1 MDIKLG
7 FGSIPKAQ
15 YIYVNREGDTCWYSL
30 SEDEKTIPIHE
41 KALTG
46 VITGIECN
54 KSFETKFGIA
64 NKTDLSILA
73 DKPYIIRSGR
83 ESYFSK
89 SLLLSLDVLSVE
101 QLQNPLTI
109 AVYPG
114 EKTIVFCKM
123 YDPAT
128 YRAID
133 FSWDG
138 HKEIDLQA
146 LEQRVADKISQVAT
160 ANLGFNQT
168 STQNKGVAELQ
179 NSSVTGLRYTSGTLV
194 RSQMMEKI
202 DKYLNQLGWTP
213 DQGRKYLQQHYAK
226 TSRLQ
231 LTDSELL
238 DFTFRVIEMAG
249 VQSALSIDIA
259 S

>member
-15 YIYVNREGDTCWYSL
+15 YIYVNREGDACWYSL
-30 SEDEKTIPIHE
+30 SEDEKIMPIHE

-54 KSFETKFGIA
+54 KSVETKFGIA
-64 NKTDLSILA
+64 NKTDLAILA

-89 SLLLSLDVLSVE
+89 SLLLSLDALNVE

-109 AVYPG
+109 AVNPG
-114 EKTIVFCKM
+114 DKTIVFCKM

-138 HKEIDLQA
+138 HREIDLQA
-146 LEQRVADKISQVAT
+146 LEQRVSDKITQFAISDKGNNRAAGQSEGVTELRSSTVA
-160 ANLGFNQT
+160 L
-168 STQNKGVAELQ
+168 
-179 NSSVTGLRYTSGTLV
+179 
-194 RSQMMEKI
+194 RSQMMEQI

-213 DQGRKYLQQHYAK
+213 EQGRKYLQQHYAK
-226 TSRLQ
+226 TSRRQ

-238 DFTFRVIEMAG
+238 DFTIRVIEMAG

>member
-7 FGSIPKAQ
+7 FGTIPKAQ
-15 YIYVNREGDTCWYSL
+15 YIFVNREGDTCWYSL
-30 SEDEKTIPIHE
+30 SEDDKIMPIHE

-46 VITGIECN
+46 VITAIECN
-54 KSFETKFGIA
+54 KSVETKFGVA
-64 NKTDLSILA
+64 YKTDLSILA

-83 ESYFSK
+83 DSYFSK
-89 SLLLSLDVLSVE
+89 SLLLSLDVLTLE
-101 QLQNPLTI
+101 QLRNPLTI
-109 AVYPG
+109 AVRPG
-114 EKTIVFCKM
+114 EKTIVFCNI

-128 YRAID
+128 YRAIG

-146 LEQRVADKISQVAT
+146 LEHRVSYKLSQVGAT
-160 ANLGFNQT
+160 DEGKNQAQG
-168 STQNKGVAELQ
+168 QNEGVTELR
-179 NSSVTGLRYTSGTLV
+179 NSSLAVL
-194 RSQMMEKI
+194 RSQMMEQI

-213 DQGRKYLQQHYAK
+213 EQGRKYLQQHYAK
-226 TSRLQ
+226 TSRRQ

>member
-15 YIYVNREGDTCWYSL
+15 YIYVNREGDACWYSL
-30 SEDEKTIPIHE
+30 SEDEKTMPIHE

-46 VITGIECN
+46 VITAIECN
-54 KSFETKFGIA
+54 KSVETKFGIA
-64 NKTDLSILA
+64 NKTDLSIMA

-89 SLLLSLDVLSVE
+89 SLLLSLDALSVE

-109 AVYPG
+109 AVNPG
-114 EKTIVFCKM
+114 DKTIVFCKM

-128 YRAID
+128 YKSVD

-138 HKEIDLQA
+138 HRDIDLQA
-146 LEQRVADKISQVAT
+146 LEQRVTDKIMQVAV
-160 ANLGFNQT
+160 ANQAP
-168 STQNKGVAELQ
+168 TQIANASKNNPL
-179 NSSVTGLRYTSGTLV
+179 
-194 RSQMMEKI
+194 RSQMMEQI

-213 DQGRKYLQQHYAK
+213 EQGRKYLQQHYAK
-226 TSRLQ
+226 TSRRQ

>member
-30 SEDEKTIPIHE
+30 SEDEKTMPIHE

-46 VITGIECN
+46 LITEIECN
-54 KSFETKFGIA
+54 KSIETKFGIA
-64 NKTDLSILA
+64 NKTDLSIMA

-89 SLLLSLDVLSVE
+89 SLLLSLDALSVE

-109 AVYPG
+109 AVHPG
-114 EKTIVFCKM
+114 DRTIVFCKM

-128 YRAID
+128 YKSVD

-138 HKEIDLQA
+138 HREIDLQA
-146 LEQRVADKISQVAT
+146 LEQRVADKINQVAA
-160 ANLGFNQT
+160 ANQAPTQIANASKNNQ
-168 STQNKGVAELQ
+168 
-179 NSSVTGLRYTSGTLV
+179 LRYASGTLV
-194 RSQMMEKI
+194 REQMMEQI

-213 DQGRKYLQQHYAK
+213 EQGRKYLQQHYAK
-226 TSRLQ
+226 TSRRQ

>member
-7 FGSIPKAQ
+7 FGSVPKAQ

-30 SEDEKTIPIHE
+30 SEDEKIMPIHE

-54 KSFETKFGIA
+54 KSVETKFGIA

-89 SLLLSLDVLSVE
+89 SLLLSLDALNFD

-109 AVYPG
+109 AVTPG

-128 YRAID
+128 YRGID

-138 HKEIDLQA
+138 HRDIDLQA
-146 LEQRVADKISQVAT
+146 LEQRVANKISQVAT
-160 ANLGFNQT
+160 ANLGSNEK
-168 STQNKGVAELQ
+168 STQNAGVTELR
-179 NSSVTGLRYTSGTLV
+179 NPSVVAL
-194 RSQMMEKI
+194 RSQMMDQI

-213 DQGRKYLQQHYAK
+213 EQGRKYLQQHYAK
-226 TSRLQ
+226 TSRRQ

>member
-15 YIYVNREGDTCWYSL
+15 YIYVNREEDACWYSL
-30 SEDEKTIPIHE
+30 SEDEKIIPIHE

-46 VITGIECN
+46 VITAIECN
-54 KSFETKFGIA
+54 KSIETKFGIA
-64 NKTDLSILA
+64 NKTDLSIMA

-89 SLLLSLDVLSVE
+89 SLLLSLDTLSVE

-114 EKTIVFCKM
+114 DKTIVFCKM

-128 YRAID
+128 YKSID

-146 LEQRVADKISQVAT
+146 LEQRVADKINQVAA
-160 ANLGFNQT
+160 ANQVP
-168 STQNKGVAELQ
+168 TQIANASKNNPLQ
-179 NSSVTGLRYTSGTLV
+179 YASGTLA
-194 RSQMMEKI
+194 RSQMMEQI

-213 DQGRKYLQQHYAK
+213 DEGRKYLQQHYAK
-226 TSRLQ
+226 TSRRQ

-249 VQSALSIDIA
+249 VQSTLSIDIA